1 MTSTTSLSTRAART
15 RSALLAAGFELLSE
29 RPIDAI
35 PIDDVVA
42 KAGVAKGSFFN
53 HFKDKQEF
61 AKAIAADVR
70 REVEALVAQANA
82 GICDPIERVAGGMR
96 VAAEFALFSPQR
108 TAVLLRNQGSSTTRT
123 HPLNRGLVED
133 IEAAC
138 AAGQVRDEAS
148 EAGVL
153 YWLGLCQI
161 LMANIVER
169 KVTADEARTRLNAML
184 ILGLTG
190 LGVCEDRAIEIA
202 RGSTA
207 ARSEPASR

>member
-1 MTSTTSLSTRAART
+1 MTNTDSLSTRAART

-53 HFKDKQEF
+53 HFADKQTF

-82 GICDPIERVAGGMR
+82 DISDPIERVAGGMR
-96 VAAEFALFSPQR
+96 VAAEFALSSPRR
-108 TAVLLRNQGSSTTRT
+108 TAVLLRNQGPSTTRT
-123 HPLNRGLVED
+123 HPLNQGLVED

-138 AAGQVRDEAS
+138 AAGQARDEAR

-153 YWLGLCQI
+153 YWLGLCQM

-169 KVTADEARTRLNAML
+169 KVTADEARTRLTAML

-190 LGVCEDRAIEIA
+190 LGVGENRAIEIA
-202 RGSTA
+202 RGSKA
-207 ARSEPASR
+207 ARSVPASR